1 MRWRWPWPARV
12 GIAGGSSWRGLE
24 SQVFRQM
31 VSAPGAILRHRI
43 ERAPGFV
50 IQNRFIHS
58 AEAVLD
64 ALLQW
69 PLHLTP
75 ALVAKFL
82 PTSVFN
88 RLAHVQSIA
97 VRERPSNFNSGPPGY
112 FSSSNP
118 ARRRSP

>member
-1 MRWRWPWPARV
+1 
-12 GIAGGSSWRGLE
+12 
-24 SQVFRQM
+24 M

-43 ERAPGFV
+43 ERAPGLV
-50 IQNRFIHS
+50 IQNCFIHS

-82 PTSVFN
+82 PTSVLN

-97 VRERPSNFNSGPPGY
+97 VRERPSKFNSGPPRY
-112 FSSSNP
+112 FASSNP